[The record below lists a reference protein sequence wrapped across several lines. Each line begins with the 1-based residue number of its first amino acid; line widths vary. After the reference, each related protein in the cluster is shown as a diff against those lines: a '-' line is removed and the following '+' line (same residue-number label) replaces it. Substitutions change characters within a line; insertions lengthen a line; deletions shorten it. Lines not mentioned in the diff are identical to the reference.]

1 MRVILFL
8 SCIVLSLVSCGEESV
23 AIPKPR
29 IYPRVIY
36 PEKTFV
42 KFDEEFCKFTFQRP
56 GYTKVVQDT
65 LYFDEEP
72 KDPCWFNLVY
82 PDFDA
87 SIYFSYAPITNANNF
102 EKRRNDAFVFAQKH
116 NVKANYIDEFPINK
130 SPSVQGFLFNME
142 GAVAS
147 PFQFYLSD
155 QKDNFLRGSLYFNTK
170 ARPDSLAPMVDFIRE
185 DALKLIESFEWK

>member
-1 MRVILFL
+1 MRVFILVG
-8 SCIVLSLVSCGEESV
+8 VLLFIISCGDGSI

-36 PEKTFV
+36 PEKTYVNF
-42 KFDEEFCKFTFQRP
+42 EEDYCNFTFQRP
-56 GYTKVVQDT
+56 GYTKIVQDT
-65 LYFDEEP
+65 LYFDEQP

-87 SIYFSYAPITNANNF
+87 SIYFSYAPITSESNF

-130 SPSVQGFLFNME
+130 NESVQGFLFNME
-142 GAVAS
+142 GEVAS
-147 PFQFYLSD
+147 PFQLK
-155 QKDNFLRGSLYFNTK
+155 QKTF
-170 ARPDSLAPMVDFIRE
+170 
-185 DALKLIESFEWK
+185 